1 MKAAPGGYSVN
12 RLADGDLALARIQ
25 TLRPH
30 VLVLGCRFEGEE
42 DCWQLCRSI
51 RSRHPRRELGVLVVV
66 SRLDVGYESHALLE
80 GADLCLHS
88 ERLSRE
94 VVQLNVEGLVRRA
107 ADRRHGRLRIGALTL
122 VPQGGWVRIGR
133 RKVQLTPTQFSVLW
147 RMAQAP
153 ERMHSAQD
161 VIGYGDAVTPEK
173 AEKLAYVHIHRL
185 RERLGDDANLIENV
199 RGVGYRLNLQWR
211 AG

>member
-1 MKAAPGGYSVN
+1 MKAAPGAYSVN
-12 RLADGDLALARIQ
+12 RLADGELALSRIQ

-30 VLVLGCRFEGEE
+30 VVVLGCRFDGDA
-42 DCWQLCRSI
+42 DCWRICRSI
-51 RSRHPRRELGVLVVV
+51 RRHHPRRDLGILAVV
-66 SRLDVGYESHALLE
+66 SRLDDGHESRALLE
-80 GADLCLHS
+80 GADLCLHA

-94 VVQLNVEGLVRRA
+94 VVQMNVEGLVRKT
-107 ADRRHGRLRIGALTL
+107 ADRRDRRLRVGALTL
-122 VPQGGWVRIGR
+122 DPQGGTARIGK
-133 RKVQLTPTQFSVLW
+133 RKVRLTPTQFSVLW
-147 RMAQAP
+147 CMAQAP

-161 VIGYGDAVTPEK
+161 VLGYGDAVPPEK

-185 RERLGDDANLIENV
+185 RERLGADANLIENV